1 MATGN
6 ARGGTPMANEIFEA
20 SAGFLV
26 GTGEG
31 AQVLLGGLARKCT
44 VGRSSTPDQRRRAE
58 SVARFAHPLEELVVQ
73 RDYRWCSAE
82 KRAEG
87 GGKGGRIVDPREVC
101 GAGLDDDGRVV
112 EQRCCFPYR
121 GGWHHRVLVSRV

>member
-1 MATGN
+1 MMATGN

-44 VGRSSTPDQRRRAE
+44 IGRSSTPDQRRRAE
-58 SVARFAHPLEELVVQ
+58 SVDMSSCARRWKPEVSQHRFGRELAYGN
-73 RDYRWCSAE
+73 DS
-82 KRAEG
+82 RA
-87 GGKGGRIVDPREVC
+87 
-101 GAGLDDDGRVV
+101 A
-112 EQRCCFPYR
+112 
-121 GGWHHRVLVSRV
+121 

>member
-1 MATGN
+1 MMATGN

-44 VGRSSTPDQRRRAE
+44 VVRSSTPDQRRRAE
-58 SVARFAHPLEELVVQ
+58 SVDLKLFEPKTMCPFIAVRDCEE
-73 RDYRWCSAE
+73 R
-82 KRAEG
+82 
-87 GGKGGRIVDPREVC
+87 
-101 GAGLDDDGRVV
+101 
-112 EQRCCFPYR
+112 
-121 GGWHHRVLVSRV
+121 

>member
-1 MATGN
+1 MMATGN
-6 ARGGTPMANEIFEA
+6 ARGGTPIANEISEA

-58 SVARFAHPLEELVVQ
+58 SVDMSGCARRWKTEVSQHRFGRETVDSCFRRGFPDLEVM
-73 RDYRWCSAE
+73 
-82 KRAEG
+82 
-87 GGKGGRIVDPREVC
+87 
-101 GAGLDDDGRVV
+101 GA
-112 EQRCCFPYR
+112 
-121 GGWHHRVLVSRV
+121 

>member
-1 MATGN
+1 
-6 ARGGTPMANEIFEA
+6 MANEIFEA

-58 SVARFAHPLEELVVQ
+58 SVDMSGCARRWKTEVSQHRFGREDVDKSFRPGFPGFEVV
-73 RDYRWCSAE
+73 
-82 KRAEG
+82 RA
-87 GGKGGRIVDPREVC
+87 
-101 GAGLDDDGRVV
+101 
-112 EQRCCFPYR
+112 
-121 GGWHHRVLVSRV
+121 

>member
-1 MATGN
+1 MNAEGAHATTGRAGGTAKQDPGEVVLPAGGPQVTVRGGTGLMMATGN
-6 ARGGTPMANEIFEA
+6 ARGGKPMANEISEA

-58 SVARFAHPLEELVVQ
+58 SVDMSGCAR
-73 RDYRWCSAE
+73 RWKTEVSQHRFGDIA
-82 KRAEG
+82 
-87 GGKGGRIVDPREVC
+87 PRE
-101 GAGLDDDGRVV
+101 GHAR
-112 EQRCCFPYR
+112 
-121 GGWHHRVLVSRV
+121 SR

>member
-1 MATGN
+1 
-6 ARGGTPMANEIFEA
+6 MANEIFEA

-58 SVARFAHPLEELVVQ
+58 SVDMSGCARRWKTEVSQHRFGDRRSSARLAAKLAALHHAQRVRVREGLEPA
-73 RDYRWCSAE
+73 R
-82 KRAEG
+82 
-87 GGKGGRIVDPREVC
+87 P
-101 GAGLDDDGRVV
+101 
-112 EQRCCFPYR
+112 
-121 GGWHHRVLVSRV
+121 

>member
-1 MATGN
+1 MMATGN

-20 SAGFLV
+20 PAGFLV

-58 SVARFAHPLEELVVQ
+58 SVDMSGCARRWKTEVSQHRFGVLSSFAEDDHGLP
-73 RDYRWCSAE
+73 DYT
-82 KRAEG
+82 K
-87 GGKGGRIVDPREVC
+87 
-101 GAGLDDDGRVV
+101 
-112 EQRCCFPYR
+112 
-121 GGWHHRVLVSRV
+121 